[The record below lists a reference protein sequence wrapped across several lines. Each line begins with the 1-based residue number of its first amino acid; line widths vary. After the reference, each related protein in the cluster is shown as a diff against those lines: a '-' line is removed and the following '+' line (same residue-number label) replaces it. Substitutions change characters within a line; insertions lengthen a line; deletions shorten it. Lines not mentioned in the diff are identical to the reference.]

1 MSDKE
6 EKIKRHKT
14 YTLRMTKFELL
25 HLRDLFSV
33 AFPPDGAKTVSKA
46 LADLEE
52 RSLVESVLWKK
63 VGELCVEANLPLD
76 TEAPDYMVAPSAPP
90 PMGVYMLAHDP
101 SPQAQQQQEEPPG
114 VFNTSEEDGK

>member
-6 EKIKRHKT
+6 QKIKRRKT
-14 YTLRMTKFELL
+14 YTLRVTKFELL

-46 LADLEE
+46 LAELEE

-63 VGELCVEANLPLD
+63 VNEACAEASLPLD
-76 TEAPDYMVAPSAPP
+76 SEAPDYLVAPSAPP

-101 SPQAQQQQEEPPG
+101 TPQQAAEEPAG
-114 VFNTSEEDGK
+114 LFNASDEDGK